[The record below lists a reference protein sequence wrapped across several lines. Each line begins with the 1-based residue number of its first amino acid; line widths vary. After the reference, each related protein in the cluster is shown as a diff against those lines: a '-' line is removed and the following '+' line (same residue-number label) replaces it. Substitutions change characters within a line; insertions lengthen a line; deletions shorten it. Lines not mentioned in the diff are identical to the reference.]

1 MHLFFVLGP
10 FCATEVQK
18 VSRGFSMSCGWK
30 TFGNW
35 SLTLPSNAIFFSL
48 PQGIVCAQLRLLLGN
63 FGPFKR
69 PSKTRVGC
77 ITPNGTLFLHSG
89 EICSWEPAPG
99 NLALDPSSI
108 LFLPLIFPPKN
119 DRFSSNKQ
127 QARSHTPKKNPSSLQ
142 FTSQKVVCADA
153 GSHTAATLLVFF
165 SWCSFSSQKR
175 QHCET

>member
-1 MHLFFVLGP
+1 
-10 FCATEVQK
+10 
-18 VSRGFSMSCGWK
+18 MSCGWK

-35 SLTLPSNAIFFSL
+35 SLTLPSNANVSSL

-99 NLALDPSSI
+99 NFGPGSLLHFVSPLDISPQERSI
-108 LFLPLIFPPKN
+108 
-119 DRFSSNKQ
+119 Q
-127 QARSHTPKKNPSSLQ
+127 QQQTTSKVAHAKKKNPSSLH